1 MEIIGNF
8 FGDRINVKELVQMPE
23 EKYNEIDDI
32 RFLLEDNAKTT
43 DEKELHNYLG
53 DKFDPITVNGQII
66 KPPLIKFD
74 KGINVEVQNGSFN
87 LINTSPYSDIKEL
100 NKIDIFLIDLNE
112 EEGGN
117 IWGLLKDAKE
127 ELGIKFKSEPRFYH
141 LNSSQNK
148 NDFKSSV
155 RNYLKEFD
163 KEYSD
168 EKTSVDFIFMF
179 MDSGKKN
186 SFHYMVFKSVVN
198 EFNWVIPTQVILYNR
213 EKNKEKNNFY
223 KKSVLS
229 KFTNILCQMWAKK
242 GNELYICD
250 FSFVPKTMVVA
261 YSSMAVQNN
270 QILTSISVSIGLKLY
285 EYMFYSRLEE
295 NSSKGARI
303 SQSIQSLLSKA
314 LSIIG
319 KHLKKKVENIVIY
332 RDALNERQQHAIKD
346 TELDSIKSAIIEANN
361 KLKEKVFEN
370 TKWCLILVSKINEI
384 KMFLRNKNV
393 GNNYTI
399 IENIPVGTLV
409 DSKITN
415 KEKYDFYLNSADS
428 RQGTCSPT
436 HYTVLYD
443 DTELTAIQIYKLTYY
458 LTYLSYNTTRS
469 IRVPA
474 PLYFVTRRN
483 KFTYE
488 NLQ

>member
-1 MEIIGNF
+1 MIGKLLKKCKYTKDRTSRKILYYNKEDAFEPKKLTNSSLLFFPALKAVCETYENNKIYIKLLPKKLLKTKYTYEDYFYSIKIGSLEETLEEFKRNVLNKKAIKIYDQAMIKIEDVEFKNPYDIYFYDKNNKRISVGDYYYIVLKKKLPDEEIPIAVRIIDKGGKLKGDDRLKIHIPCSQLEIIGNF

-53 DKFDPITVNGQII
+53 DKFDPVTVNGQII

-179 MDSGKKN
+179 MDSGKK
-186 SFHYMVFKSVVN
+186 K
-198 EFNWVIPTQVILYNR
+198 
-213 EKNKEKNNFY
+213 
-223 KKSVLS
+223 
-229 KFTNILCQMWAKK
+229 
-242 GNELYICD
+242 
-250 FSFVPKTMVVA
+250 
-261 YSSMAVQNN
+261 
-270 QILTSISVSIGLKLY
+270 
-285 EYMFYSRLEE
+285 
-295 NSSKGARI
+295 
-303 SQSIQSLLSKA
+303 
-314 LSIIG
+314 
-319 KHLKKKVENIVIY
+319 
-332 RDALNERQQHAIKD
+332 
-346 TELDSIKSAIIEANN
+346 
-361 KLKEKVFEN
+361 
-370 TKWCLILVSKINEI
+370 
-384 KMFLRNKNV
+384 
-393 GNNYTI
+393 
-399 IENIPVGTLV
+399 
-409 DSKITN
+409 
-415 KEKYDFYLNSADS
+415 
-428 RQGTCSPT
+428 
-436 HYTVLYD
+436 
-443 DTELTAIQIYKLTYY
+443 
-458 LTYLSYNTTRS
+458 
-469 IRVPA
+469 
-474 PLYFVTRRN
+474 
-483 KFTYE
+483 
-488 NLQ
+488 